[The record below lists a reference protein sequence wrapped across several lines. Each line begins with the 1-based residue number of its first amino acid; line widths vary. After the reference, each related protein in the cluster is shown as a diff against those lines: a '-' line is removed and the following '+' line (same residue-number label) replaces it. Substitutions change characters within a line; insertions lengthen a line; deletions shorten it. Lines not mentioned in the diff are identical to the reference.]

1 MRGQQYARLA
11 REGGH
16 AQVVAVAEPQAAR
29 RDRFASEHGLEP
41 AATFDDWTELARLP
55 RLADA
60 ALITTMDRGH
70 VEPAVALAGKGY
82 HLLLEKPI
90 APTEA
95 EADQIVAAAEQAG
108 VLLAVCH
115 VMRYT
120 PYTRNVRAIIDSGR
134 LGDLVS
140 VQHLEP
146 VGWWHFAHS
155 FVRGNWRRADE
166 ASPMLMAKSCHDIDW
181 LQYIVDRP
189 ATRVSSFGGLFH
201 FRPTQAPPGAGD
213 RCVDCAV
220 ESTCPYSAAR
230 LYRSCL
236 GDPDRERWP
245 LGAITD
251 TPTPEAVEVA
261 LREGPYGRCV
271 YSCDNDVVDHQVVNI
286 EYEGGVTASFTVAAF
301 TPMADRKTRILGT
314 RGYLDSDSE
323 TIRVYDFVTA
333 TEETIVIDGRGGG
346 DRNGTAEGTDASA
359 ARGHAGGDAGLVDAF
374 IAAVGEADP
383 SLIKTG
389 PSDSM
394 TSHRIVWAAER
405 ARREGIVVGLNSAD
419 RKLS

>member
-1 MRGQQYARLA
+1 
-11 REGGH
+11 
-16 AQVVAVAEPQAAR
+16 
-29 RDRFASEHGLEP
+29 
-41 AATFDDWTELARLP
+41 
-55 RLADA
+55 
-60 ALITTMDRGH
+60 
-70 VEPAVALAGKGY
+70 
-82 HLLLEKPI
+82 
-90 APTEA
+90 
-95 EADQIVAAAEQAG
+95 
-108 VLLAVCH
+108 
-115 VMRYT
+115 
-120 PYTRNVRAIIDSGR
+120 
-134 LGDLVS
+134 
-140 VQHLEP
+140 
-146 VGWWHFAHS
+146 
-155 FVRGNWRRADE
+155 
-166 ASPMLMAKSCHDIDW
+166 
-181 LQYIVDRP
+181 VDRP

-333 TEETIVIDGRGGG
+333 TDETIVIDGRGGG